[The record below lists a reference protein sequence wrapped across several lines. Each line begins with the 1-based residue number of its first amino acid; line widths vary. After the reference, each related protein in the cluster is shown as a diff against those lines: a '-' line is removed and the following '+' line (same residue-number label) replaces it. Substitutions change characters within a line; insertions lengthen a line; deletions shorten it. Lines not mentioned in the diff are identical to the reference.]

1 MWRSLVTTIVRIF
14 IRHLPKPAQ
23 HMLLVESASFEIAGA
38 AESDGPGVAEQLPLP
53 LRRLDGECRTYAING
68 FAGNKPTVDEIES
81 QCHETG
87 DFGHNARLGSF
98 SPVHFPG

>member
-1 MWRSLVTTIVRIF
+1 MRCSLVNIIVRVF
-14 IRHLPKPAQ
+14 IGHLPKPTQ
-23 HMLLVESASFEIAGA
+23 HMPVVESALFEIAGA
-38 AESDGPGVAEQLPLP
+38 AESNGPGVTEQLPLS